1 MKQDVNIYTVMLMLS
16 FLATVIACLFLYFEL
31 RTYDMQRQVPPEL
44 KAPTALPAGPI
55 GAVAAIVHPNSAT

>member
-31 RTYDMQRQVPPEL
+31 RTYDMERQVPPEL
-44 KAPTALPAGPI
+44 RAPTSLPSGPV
-55 GAVAAIVHPNSAT
+55 GAIAAIAFANSAT

>member
-44 KAPTALPAGPI
+44 KAPMTLPSGPVGAATAIAG
-55 GAVAAIVHPNSAT
+55 PNSAT